1 MLLRIRHFFLNSHPN
16 KFSCRE
22 KKNVIILLS
31 VEGGNWRLWIS
42 MNYLKWPIIA
52 MGMWGLVLEILE
64 HAAPS
69 SDHDQNEDARNQF
82 SCCGIT
88 DFQSLY
94 CPWMVSWFH
103 MKVSLYGWYWRYNF
117 KWMTNTTI
125 KIQYLNSFS
134 QFRFSRWLGRT
145 EAPQYLIVLTI
156 DMCLNKKNK
165 SSSTLTPYQR
175 SLVFSY
181 IRIYQEIWLIQFKF

>member
-1 MLLRIRHFFLNSHPN
+1 MDINELFEVADNCDGNVRVGIGDIGACCDIIVIRIGMRMPEISFPAVASQTFSLYIVHGWSHDFTW
-16 KFSCRE
+16 KLVCMGGIE
-22 KKNVIILLS
+22 DIIL
-31 VEGGNWRLWIS
+31 
-42 MNYLKWPIIA
+42 
-52 MGMWGLVLEILE
+52 
-64 HAAPS
+64 
-69 SDHDQNEDARNQF
+69 
-82 SCCGIT
+82 
-88 DFQSLY
+88 
-94 CPWMVSWFH
+94 
-103 MKVSLYGWYWRYNF
+103 
-117 KWMTNTTI
+117 KWMTNSTI